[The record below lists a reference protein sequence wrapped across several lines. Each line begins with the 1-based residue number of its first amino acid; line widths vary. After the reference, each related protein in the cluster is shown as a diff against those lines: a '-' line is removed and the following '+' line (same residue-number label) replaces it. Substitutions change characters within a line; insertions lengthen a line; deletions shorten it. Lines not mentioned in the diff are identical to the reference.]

1 MAENY
6 HVKTRLYNDLRLF
19 GSAERKV
26 WDKYNGRSNSK
37 ERSLTLL
44 FGQQYCSYDYEP
56 TILVLG
62 HRQPNCDLC
71 LFPDLTKFILSAM
84 PPTYLLSFH
93 PIGSL

>member
-1 MAENY
+1 MSLQLLE
-6 HVKTRLYNDLRLF
+6 TLITGFPTIF

-62 HRQPNCDLC
+62 DRQP
-71 LFPDLTKFILSAM
+71 
-84 PPTYLLSFH
+84 
-93 PIGSL
+93 